1 VFGNRMPSII
11 FGPGKEEV
19 MRGRRKL
26 HSEKPHNSPSSPDII
41 TSFKSGRMNWVG
53 KCSTLGRDEECM

>member
-19 MRGRRKL
+19 MGGRRKL
-26 HSEKPHNSPSSPDII
+26 HSEKPHNFSLRQISLQVSNQED
-41 TSFKSGRMNWVG
+41 GLAG
-53 KCSTLGRDEECM
+53 EL